1 MPDSP
6 GVPGWFIA
14 AFVIIALV
22 GVGST
27 IARAL
32 YRQSRGVDP
41 FFAKEQVEAT
51 IVNSELMRPREE
63 HPHDAEQPHKSIE
76 QRLTELEDLHSR
88 GVISD
93 EELRAARANVLEH
106 G

>member
-6 GVPGWFIA
+6 GIPGWFIGLIVIV
-14 AFVIIALV
+14 AFVGI
-22 GVGST
+22 GSA
-27 IARAL
+27 IARGL

-41 FFAKEQVEAT
+41 FFAKEQVEAA
-51 IVNSELMRPREE
+51 IVNSELLRPREAHASE
-63 HPHDAEQPHKSIE
+63 TYQPNKSIE
-76 QRLTELEDLHSR
+76 QRLRELDDLHSR

-93 EELRAARANVLEH
+93 EELHAARAKVLSE

>member
-6 GVPGWFIA
+6 GIPGWFVGVVI
-14 AFVIIALV
+14 IIALV
-22 GVGST
+22 GVGSA
-27 IARAL
+27 IARAR
-32 YRQSRGVDP
+32 YRQSRGMDP
-41 FFAKEQVEAT
+41 FFAKEQVEAA

-63 HPHDAEQPHKSIE
+63 HPHDAGQPHKSIE

-93 EELRAARANVLEH
+93 EELRAARANVLED